1 MAGVSVDEPAGT
13 LGLTGRVRALGEP
26 DRIASCWRKPV
37 LLQGIDH
44 VATITNDG
52 DRLKAFYVDVF
63 EATVERDGPEF
74 PGGPRMI
81 ILNLGPGSEL
91 NVFEIEDNEEADRQT
106 PMFGRGR
113 LDHIGLHAADL
124 ETFSEIRER
133 LITAGAAD
141 RVVTEFGR
149 KLSLFFRDPDEME
162 CEVLVANPDA
172 DPDDLRFG
180 TRSPR
185 FD

>member
-1 MAGVSVDEPAGT
+1 
-13 LGLTGRVRALGEP
+13 
-26 DRIASCWRKPV
+26 V

-44 VATITNDG
+44 VATITRDG
-52 DRLKAFYVDVF
+52 DRLKQFYIDMF

-91 NVFEIEDNEEADRQT
+91 NVFEIEDNDQADHQT

-113 LDHIGLHAADL
+113 LDHVGLQAADL
-124 ETFSEIRER
+124 AAFSQIRDR
-133 LITAGAAD
+133 LIAAGAAD

-149 KLSLFFRDPDEME
+149 KLSLFFRDPDQME
-162 CEVLVANPDA
+162 CEVLVANPDV
-172 DPDDLRFG
+172 DPANLNFG
-180 TRSPR
+180 SASPL
-185 FD
+185 FT

>member
-1 MAGVSVDEPAGT
+1 M
-13 LGLTGRVRALGEP
+13 
-26 DRIASCWRKPV
+26 

-52 DRLKAFYVDVF
+52 DRLKQFYVDVF
-63 EATVERDGPEF
+63 DATIERDGPEF

-81 ILNLGPGSEL
+81 IINLAEGTEL
-91 NVFEIEDNEEADRQT
+91 TVFEIDDNSEADRQT

-124 ETFSEIRER
+124 DTFAEIRER
-133 LITAGAAD
+133 LIARGAAD
-141 RVVTEFGR
+141 RIVTVFGR
-149 KLSLFFRDPDEME
+149 KLSLFFRDPDQME

-172 DPDDLRFG
+172 DPSNLIFG
-180 TRSPR
+180 EQSTR
-185 FD
+185 FDENDPG